1 METVRRKKSDVTR
14 IFWPKESAEQGMGL
28 LVGWNVHSFTACVA
42 LVVRD
47 VHLSLLSKALLVM
60 ARSSRYSH
68 LFFECGGP
76 PGLLGEYKGE
86 GGARRQS
93 HSIKL
98 IRQTAN
104 FWLTLDKH
112 LNRPRLCD
120 IHCCGFRY
128 SVFSVTAQFIIYSRP
143 CNSSYFSTIPFDPDL
158 RADPPN
164 FQHASDFEKAL
175 MQINESF
182 LVEQVLTEVIGRLQS
197 GSLPSLLLRE
207 VGTWELEARAETVA
221 MSPNTHGLLQYPR
234 VETMPFKQVAPGSGG
249 GGSGR
254 QGSSVVM
261 MLWAPVELLNELAGN
276 IGYAGV
282 TGIIH
287 GICIAMLVFKL
298 WLSLLHRTLDLPILP
313 CWMLAGFDVNSGNV
327 NRKGDNYVR
336 IRQISALGRQL
347 HQRIE
352 LLAASPIMSPSAW
365 TLLQRKTSN
374 AKTRAVA
381 VNFNTTVCMVGFD
394 LLLGLASCYYSL
406 THARELLEST
416 AAMAEWQ
423 SHVILQGIRWLM
435 GVPAGLKLNDNLD
448 YCIGNLC
455 ILGVECYKVMFSWTS
470 GLRPWLLLVT
480 AVSGVFGMSIM
491 LSLISDLISFFTFH
505 VYLFYSLSAR
515 WHGVQTRVLSS
526 LWRLF
531 RGKKKNVLR
540 GRIDACDYSLD
551 QLLLGTM
558 LFTLLVFL
566 FPTTFVYYLF
576 FFLLNFTVS
585 VVQTA
590 IRLIVSVLNHFPLFS
605 VLLRLLDP
613 SHLPGGARLE
623 LLRYPDHVKGLG
635 AKEEEETSQSS
646 PLLHLLPKVLSK
658 FLPLHLEPEKVPA
671 ASVLSS
677 FSEEQVGMNKSSSM
691 PDLSLPGGSFDL
703 GSHARGSGF
712 TSESWRDE
720 QPSPLRANERKR
732 SSLVGRSSYFTLQNR
747 ALPVNFLF
755 QKHMT
760 RIAAVISQY
769 NPKQILRRVF
779 LAEAGPSVS
788 FKDTSHVPKVSVLE
802 YWLFLKTLLF
812 SLCSET

>member
-128 SVFSVTAQFIIYSRP
+128 S
-143 CNSSYFSTIPFDPDL
+143 
-158 RADPPN
+158 
-164 FQHASDFEKAL
+164 HASDFEKAL

-365 TLLQRKTSN
+365 TLLQ
-374 AKTRAVA
+374 
-381 VNFNTTVCMVGFD
+381 VCMVGFD

-760 RIAAVISQY
+760 RIAAVISQ
-769 NPKQILRRVF
+769 
-779 LAEAGPSVS
+779 
-788 FKDTSHVPKVSVLE
+788 
-802 YWLFLKTLLF
+802 
-812 SLCSET
+812 